1 MGELTNPFTLIR
13 HWLKFEILE
22 LEAIF
27 EALYKRNEIEA
38 HLRALMVKYNDGNN
52 DLKKLESS
60 SLSLTTLI
68 MSKEKIEKKRLEL
81 RESLPQLEIEIT
93 NTRLHLL
100 LVSIQTAQYAIPFF

>member
-27 EALYKRNEIEA
+27 EALQKRNEIEA
-38 HLRALMVKYNDGNN
+38 NLRALLAKYNDGNN
-52 DLKKLESS
+52 DLKKLEST
-60 SLSLTTLI
+60 SLSLTTFI

-81 RESLPQLEIEIT
+81 RELLPNLEIEIT

-100 LVSIQTAQYAIPFF
+100 LVSI

>member
-1 MGELTNPFTLIR
+1 M
-13 HWLKFEILE
+13 
-22 LEAIF
+22 A
-27 EALYKRNEIEA
+27 
-38 HLRALMVKYNDGNN
+38 KYNDGHN

-81 RESLPQLEIEIT
+81 RESLPNLEIEIT

-100 LVSIQTAQYAIPFF
+100 LVSIQTA

>member
-38 HLRALMVKYNDGNN
+38 NLRALMVKYNDGNN

-100 LVSIQTAQYAIPFF
+100 LVSIQTAQFAIPFF

>member
-38 HLRALMVKYNDGNN
+38 NLRALMVKYNDGNN